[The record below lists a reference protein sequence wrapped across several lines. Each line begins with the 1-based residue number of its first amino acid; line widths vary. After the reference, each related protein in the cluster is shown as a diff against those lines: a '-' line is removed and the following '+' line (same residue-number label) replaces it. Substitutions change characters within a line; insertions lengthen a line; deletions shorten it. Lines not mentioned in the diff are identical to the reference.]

1 MKKLTS
7 FIVSLILLL
16 SLSTGVKAEF
26 FSDIIVTSP
35 NAIWTDSR
43 AYTNLPAA
51 INAVGS
57 LQRTIVISSQQ
68 SIGNMT
74 VPSNVTLKFERDGAI
89 INSGQ
94 LTINTKNII
103 AENRQIF
110 AGAGDIDFA
119 SGTVLKSG
127 WFSTFERAL
136 SVTSDD
142 TVTLLITKAQTL
154 TTTTASGNNVTLK
167 WDSPGNILTANA
179 GVTISNI
186 GQVESENYQLFA
198 GAGNFRFRDGT
209 KLNLSWFANLRA
221 FLTYASTNKLTLTV
235 PGANAVDYSDTIP
248 STILLDMDS
257 QHGQFTVAPGIT
269 LSFSGYTKDIY
280 AHWFGDL
287 TKATLDT
294 VKASVGTTN
303 KVTVVLIPGTWTID
317 DDLTITS
324 NISLKVQPGALLA
337 ISTTKTLTING
348 PFDAGLY
355 QVFSCKGTGKVT
367 FGNGSIESVNPQ
379 WFGLSES
386 GAAAANT
393 TALQNAI
400 NSYSIVSIPH
410 GIYKYDQVTI
420 TNANQVIKGVGSSS
434 QLYKTTSVTGTNGIY
449 LNLTGQPYN
458 GSISGLTLSG
468 AAYNDGATALYIKGS
483 PSETIAH
490 GKISDIYF
498 LDIETGI
505 YLYDTM
511 GLNFGNLYFRNYTNG
526 IKSGSSSNDHSFT
539 GLFFYDGNTAKSS
552 VPVDTTNMNMCVFTN
567 LVVQGTGIQKA
578 LNEVGGWNTYIGMR
592 VESINGDNDSDWVTV
607 SGNYNKFIRPMLT
620 SLATTLPGSGYWFM
634 NVSGNHNEVDCL
646 PIEWA
651 TRFVKVSGNN
661 NKIGVAITGSTLNAS
676 TSYGEFVRDEGY
688 KNTLIFNGSD
698 TTFDRVYTK
707 STGQMT
713 NYFTQ
718 STDFSGITADGVVS
732 ALYNVGSEYGPLNM
746 GEIYNI
752 NTPTGNRKW
761 SQAFS
766 VTNKYYYVFSLML
779 KAVSATEDVDI
790 ICGANT
796 TTFTTVSV
804 PADRYIRVYVLTKA
818 TSTTNYYAGFRIG
831 AASGGIIA
839 TMPQVSESIALGG
852 HVIGPGGYVP
862 TGSTARTMYNP
873 NYGLVTSS
881 KAVPAW
887 GSHRVG
893 RIVYNL
899 SPAEAGSGGSKYV
912 IQGWICTVAGAP
924 GTWLQMRTLTG
935 N

>member
-142 TVTLLITKAQTL
+142 IVTLLITKAQTL

-186 GQVESENYQLFA
+186 GQVESGNYQLFA

-235 PGANAVDYSDTIP
+235 PGANAVDYSNTIP

-269 LSFSGYTKDIY
+269 LSFSGYTKDVY

-324 NISLKVQPGALLA
+324 NISLKVQPGALLT

-355 QVFSCKGTGKVT
+355 QVFSCKGTGKVV
-367 FGNGSIESVNPQ
+367 FGIASAREAYSEWWGAKGDNSTDCTAGLLAAIASKAPVVKLLAGIYNYTTTLSLSKAIHIYGAGTMAYEGDATWSAETVTQLHYTGSDQAIQMGTDPSIVTGSIRLSDFWLSGTSSATNGIVMGDMATITNIHDCPMNNITITGFTKTGAAGLFISEADETIFTNVYTYSNYDGIRIGRSYAGVNGTVTMTRFMNCKTRSNARYGIYIAESCFDLSFFNLKVESNYGP
-379 WFGLSES
+379 GLVIDNVSGATGTSGIFHINFYSYYSENNARGGAYDYANIINSTSDELDSITHITFYSPIFMDGS
-386 GAAAANT
+386 GAAADPTYCMQIGRVSYVDIINPLFHVTGILKVETSASSCQVSTPMFNRSGTERPDSVTNSNPNT
-393 TALQNAI
+393 LRFIMPAEQRIYNSVVGDGTSYPFYAAMDHTVWCVTDLTNHKSAIFALNATTVTLMLDPD
-400 NSYSIVSIPH
+400 SGFSVSEGAAKFNIF
-410 GIYKYDQVTI
+410 YD
-420 TNANQVIKGVGSSS
+420 VGS
-434 QLYKTTSVTGTNGIY
+434 GTFK
-449 LNLTGQPYN
+449 YN
-458 GSISGLTLSG
+458 
-468 AAYNDGATALYIKGS
+468 N
-483 PSETIAH
+483 
-490 GKISDIYF
+490 
-498 LDIETGI
+498 
-505 YLYDTM
+505 
-511 GLNFGNLYFRNYTNG
+511 R
-526 IKSGSSSNDHSFT
+526 
-539 GLFFYDGNTAKSS
+539 
-552 VPVDTTNMNMCVFTN
+552 
-567 LVVQGTGIQKA
+567 
-578 LNEVGGWNTYIGMR
+578 
-592 VESINGDNDSDWVTV
+592 
-607 SGNYNKFIRPMLT
+607 
-620 SLATTLPGSGYWFM
+620 
-634 NVSGNHNEVDCL
+634 
-646 PIEWA
+646 
-651 TRFVKVSGNN
+651 
-661 NKIGVAITGSTLNAS
+661 TGSTITYVMAP
-676 TSYGEFVRDEGY
+676 
-688 KNTLIFNGSD
+688 INGLHN
-698 TTFDRVYTK
+698 
-707 STGQMT
+707 Q
-713 NYFTQ
+713 
-718 STDFSGITADGVVS
+718 
-732 ALYNVGSEYGPLNM
+732 
-746 GEIYNI
+746 
-752 NTPTGNRKW
+752 
-761 SQAFS
+761 
-766 VTNKYYYVFSLML
+766 
-779 KAVSATEDVDI
+779 
-790 ICGANT
+790 
-796 TTFTTVSV
+796 
-804 PADRYIRVYVLTKA
+804 
-818 TSTTNYYAGFRIG
+818 
-831 AASGGIIA
+831 
-839 TMPQVSESIALGG
+839 
-852 HVIGPGGYVP
+852 
-862 TGSTARTMYNP
+862 
-873 NYGLVTSS
+873 
-881 KAVPAW
+881 
-887 GSHRVG
+887 
-893 RIVYNL
+893 
-899 SPAEAGSGGSKYV
+899 
-912 IQGWICTVAGAP
+912 
-924 GTWLQMRTLTG
+924 
-935 N
+935 